1 MEPRSKKQI
10 HSTAYSVLCP
20 CLALRPPNILA
31 TIIAV
36 YRFCLKP
43 GGFMSDNKDMA
54 NDSAL
59 LTENLFI
66 LVIKHGNQKTCLYQ
80 RPY

>member
-1 MEPRSKKQI
+1 
-10 HSTAYSVLCP
+10 
-20 CLALRPPNILA
+20 
-31 TIIAV
+31 
-36 YRFCLKP
+36 
-43 GGFMSDNKDMA
+43 MSDNKDMA